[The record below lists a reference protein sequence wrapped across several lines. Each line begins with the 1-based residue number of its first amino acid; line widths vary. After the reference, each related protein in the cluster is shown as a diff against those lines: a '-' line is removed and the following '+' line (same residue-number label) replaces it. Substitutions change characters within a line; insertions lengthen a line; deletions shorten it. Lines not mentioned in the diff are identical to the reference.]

1 LLDIGWGW
9 HCWDQTK
16 LIAGHSPRLS
26 WRH

>member
-9 HCWDQTK
+9 HWDQTK